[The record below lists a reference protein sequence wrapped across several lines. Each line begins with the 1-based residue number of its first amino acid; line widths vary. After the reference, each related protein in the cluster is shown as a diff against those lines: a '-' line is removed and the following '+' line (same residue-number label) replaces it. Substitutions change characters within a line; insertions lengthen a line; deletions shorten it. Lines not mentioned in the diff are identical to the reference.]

1 MSATLRRRCQTSL
14 GAGSRCKGT
23 IKFADVQEN
32 SDFFFAIFSLE
43 DARGASYSLEMRGE
57 EYPNMIRD

>member
-1 MSATLRRRCQTSL
+1 MMYRHPPAQVHD
-14 GAGSRCKGT
+14 AKVVNYFEMCKK
-23 IKFADVQEN
+23 IAI
-32 SDFFFAIFSLE
+32 FFAIFNLE